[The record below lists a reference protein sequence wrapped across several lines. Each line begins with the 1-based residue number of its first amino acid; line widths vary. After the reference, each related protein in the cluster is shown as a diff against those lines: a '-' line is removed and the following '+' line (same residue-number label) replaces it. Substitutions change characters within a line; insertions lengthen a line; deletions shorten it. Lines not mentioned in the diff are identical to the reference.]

1 MVTHLH
7 ASIWVITLKMNE
19 LNIPLKRLWEVGGE
33 LDESGQN
40 VQASRYKI
48 NKPLECNVQHD

>member
-19 LNIPLKRLWEVGGE
+19 LNIPLKRLWEVGGNWMKV
-33 LDESGQN
+33 GKM
-40 VQASRYKI
+40 YK
-48 NKPLECNVQHD
+48 LLGTR

>member
-1 MVTHLH
+1 MGNYIKDEWTKY
-7 ASIWVITLKMNE
+7 SFKKIMGS
-19 LNIPLKRLWEVGGE
+19 GGE